1 MSSQRIK
8 KPASQLPFRITQARS
23 RMSSMASVKMPPT
36 SSHRQATNNPTR
48 ANPVRLS
55 RNTSTAAIG
64 PGPPESGSKK
74 MSKRKAVRRI
84 LQIRAIQRRIF
95 ADWGT
100 AYEVL
105 MATLLL
111 GEEIASSTTCGTAR
125 LANGLE
131 LSGPAAQA
139 SLPPL
144 YGNLAGN
151 TSSNFPHASRVSCS
165 ELLGRTWQS
174 HRLIGAAMARTLG
187 SSQGDNCLDFSRRV
201 SGLARRP

>member
-1 MSSQRIK
+1 MSRSRSHHACTRFAFFSNLHATRNRIAGGAMSSQRIK
-8 KPASQLPFRITQARS
+8 KPTSQSPFRITQASS
-23 RMSSMASVKMPPT
+23 RMRSMASVKIPPT
-36 SSHRQATNNPTR
+36 SCHRQATNNPTR

-55 RNTSTAAIG
+55 RNTSTVATG

-74 MSKRKAVRRI
+74 MSKRKAVTRI

-125 LANGLE
+125 LAKYD
-131 LSGPAAQA
+131 SAATEPRNHPQTGF
-139 SLPPL
+139 LK
-144 YGNLAGN
+144 
-151 TSSNFPHASRVSCS
+151 
-165 ELLGRTWQS
+165 LGRSRKVFTMIV
-174 HRLIGAAMARTLG
+174 HRD
-187 SSQGDNCLDFSRRV
+187 SQSRRAV
-201 SGLARRP
+201 C